1 MGSEPV
7 VVGGMAGI
15 ISQLTAGITSTTIF
29 SVVGDV
35 MPFVIT
41 MIPIALGLYLFIEKS
56 CERCWQSKNQILVNL
71 CSLIHRGLDYCLSP
85 IFNIIKKGVKA
96 YV

>member
-29 SVVGDV
+29 TVVGDV

-41 MIPIALGLYLFIEKS
+41 MIPIALGLYLLRKVV
-56 CERCWQSKNQILVNL
+56 K
-71 CSLIHRGLDYCLSP
+71 GAGKAK
-85 IFNIIKKGVKA
+85 IKF
-96 YV
+96 

>member
-7 VVGGMAGI
+7 VVGGMSGI

-41 MIPIALGLYLFIEKS
+41 MIPIALGLYLLRKVV
-56 CERCWQSKNQILVNL
+56 K
-71 CSLIHRGLDYCLSP
+71 GAGKAK
-85 IFNIIKKGVKA
+85 IKF
-96 YV
+96 